1 MRGEIRIKQTKIA
14 TGEATVLSLTI
25 EIQTKWTTN
34 VLTVRIKKHTH
45 KSNAK
50 LFLTSNLNQRI

>member
-25 EIQTKWTTN
+25 EIQTK
-34 VLTVRIKKHTH
+34 
-45 KSNAK
+45 
-50 LFLTSNLNQRI
+50 